1 MITGANASRKL
12 TNHISCKC
20 ECKFHCRKCNLNQR
34 WNNDKCRCDCENKKK
49 SIVCKKQWNPAA
61 CSCDNGKYAKS
72 AVDNSVVYMRWN
84 YRRHKNYSNKK
95 YFNKFLHYTSF
106 FNSYHKLLIFTLKK
120 HQSKQKHVLPY
131 QNTRKLKKIGITN
144 IL

>member
-1 MITGANASRKL
+1 MSLSNQSTLINLHPNQYNKEIRYYTFAVNLDKCVENRSTLDIRVCFAKLTEDLNLHVFNMITGANASRKL

-20 ECKFHCRKCNLNQR
+20 ECKFNCRKCNLNQK

-72 AVDNSVVYMRWN
+72 AVDNSVVYMR
-84 YRRHKNYSNKK
+84 
-95 YFNKFLHYTSF
+95 
-106 FNSYHKLLIFTLKK
+106 
-120 HQSKQKHVLPY
+120 
-131 QNTRKLKKIGITN
+131 
-144 IL
+144 

>member
-1 MITGANASRKL
+1 MITGANASIKL

-20 ECKFHCRKCNLNQR
+20 ECKFNCRKCNLNQK

-72 AVDNSVVYMRWN
+72 AVDNSVVYMR
-84 YRRHKNYSNKK
+84 
-95 YFNKFLHYTSF
+95 
-106 FNSYHKLLIFTLKK
+106 
-120 HQSKQKHVLPY
+120 
-131 QNTRKLKKIGITN
+131 
-144 IL
+144 